1 MNFTLNCH
9 RRSRLCL
16 WGRCVWRGRS
26 LQSWG
31 CLLGRK
37 GCFLAS
43 NHGRWSRGCGGGSAR
58 GKFAESTILTR
69 SHSKCASPSNWWRSP
84 RRDRIP
90 ARRPNTFSR
99 IIFLLSITLIV
110 ISSIIKSETNNKCL
124 DEKITSPNL
133 ILITS
138 ILSLLVSLLYI
149 GDKLK
154 VVGYVK

>member
-1 MNFTLNCH
+1 MVSTSAILSPILFVLGITLTASHFDIDKHTKASCDSNKL
-9 RRSRLCL
+9 RRANKGLLVIGILFMCL
-16 WGRCVWRGRS
+16 S
-26 LQSWG
+26 LGMFSCQSY
-31 CLLGRK
+31 CDCSKVSFSLGADVYV
-37 GCFLAS
+37 G
-43 NHGRWSRGCGGGSAR
+43 
-58 GKFAESTILTR
+58 
-69 SHSKCASPSNWWRSP
+69 
-84 RRDRIP
+84 
-90 ARRPNTFSR
+90 

-154 VVGYVK
+154 VVGYVKSNMGKK